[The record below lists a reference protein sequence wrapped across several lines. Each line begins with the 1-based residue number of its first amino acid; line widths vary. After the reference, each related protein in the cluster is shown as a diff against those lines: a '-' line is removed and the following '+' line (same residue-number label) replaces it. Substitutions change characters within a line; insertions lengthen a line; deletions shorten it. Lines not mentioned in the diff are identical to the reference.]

1 MIRKYVFGSPF
12 PTEAVVE
19 EVEEGKGGLPFTVER
34 DGEGLLFRCPL
45 GKKDIVYGLGET
57 MRGVNK
63 RGGRY
68 VSYNTDDMHH
78 RDDMPSLYGSHNF
91 IAIDGKRPFGA
102 FFDTPARAVFEID
115 YKDSGEI
122 VVETSSDVCV
132 YLVEACSPYAVA
144 REFLRAIGRSYLPP
158 LWAFGYGQSRWGY
171 QSESDLDEVV
181 KGYEEA
187 DIPLEYLCMDIDYMD
202 RFMDFTVNK
211 ERFPDLAAYSAKL
224 KEKGIRL
231 VPIIDAGVKIEADYS
246 VYEEGVK
253 NGYFCTNKEGKEFRV
268 AVWPGMTHFPDFFQP
283 KAREWFGQKYKILT
297 DCGIEGFWNDMN
309 EPAIFY
315 SEYTSP
321 NDAAN
326 ADCTEEEISN
336 AYVDYKNFY
345 HKIDGQTVLHH
356 DVHNLYG
363 ALMTRAA
370 GEQLDKLLDKR
381 FMLFSRSSYIGAHR
395 YGGIWTGDNA
405 SCWEHLQRNVTQAPS
420 LNLCGFLFSGADT
433 GGFGGNTTRE
443 LLLRWLAVSAFTPL
457 MRNHTIV
464 DSLPQECYRFEK
476 TEDFKSIIDFRYKIL
491 PYLYSEYM
499 KAALSYDMLIKPV
512 AFSYPDDERA
522 KTIEDQLLVGDS
534 LMMTP
539 VLKEGETEREVY
551 LPEDMTEVKY
561 DGKNFLCS
569 PAKRGIATI
578 TAELNEIVFFIRKGK
593 LVPVGKGAKNTKS
606 LDLSDVVLLGD
617 GESYEQYLDDGF
629 TKDYEN
635 NIRILKK

>member
-1 MIRKYVFGSPF
+1 MLRKYVFGTPF

-19 EVEEGKGGLPFTVER
+19 EAEEGKNGLPFTVEKA
-34 DGEGLLFRCPL
+34 GEGLLFRCPL

-91 IAIDGKRPFGA
+91 LVIDGKRPFGA

-122 VVETSSDVCV
+122 AVETSLDVCV
-132 YLVEACSPYAVA
+132 YLVEADSPYAVA

-171 QSESDLDEVV
+171 RSEADLDEVV

-202 RFMDFTVNK
+202 RFMDFTVNE
-211 ERFPDLAAYSAKL
+211 ERFPDLATYSAKL

-231 VPIIDAGVKIEADYS
+231 VPIVDAGVKIEAGYS
-246 VYEEGVK
+246 VYEEGIK
-253 NGYFCTNKEGKEFRV
+253 NGYFCTNKEGKEFRA

-283 KAREWFGQKYKILT
+283 EAREWFGKKYKLLT

-321 NDAAN
+321 DGAAN
-326 ADCTEEEISN
+326 ADGAEKKIPN

-345 HKIDGQTVLHH
+345 HKIGGQRVLHH

-381 FMLFSRSSYIGAHR
+381 FLLFSRSSYIGAHR

-405 SCWEHLQRNVTQAPS
+405 SCWEHLRRNVTQAPS
-420 LNLCGFLFSGADT
+420 LNLCGFLFIGADT
-433 GGFGGNTTRE
+433 GGFGGNVTRE

-457 MRNHTIV
+457 MRNHTVV
-464 DSLPQECYRFEK
+464 DSRPQECYRFEK
-476 TEDFKSIIDFRYKIL
+476 TEDFKSIVDFRYKIL

-539 VLKEGETEREVY
+539 VLQEGETEREVY

-561 DGKNFLCS
+561 DGKDFLCS
-569 PAKRGIATI
+569 PAKRGITTI
-578 TAELNEIVFFIRKGK
+578 EAKLNEIVFFIRKGK

-617 GESYEQYLDDGF
+617 GEFYEQYLDDGF
-629 TKDYEN
+629 TKNYEN
-635 NIRILKK
+635 NVRILKK